1 MMKDAWRRLSPVY
14 LFFCGLI
21 IMGTFLFQEDLYIR
35 LGQVVFFV
43 LLAIATGRKFK
54 LLPNL
59 MVVTGI
65 TLVHL
70 IAPHG
75 RVLVSLG
82 GWQIT
87 EGALVLGLYKGLM
100 LIGLIY
106 ISRSFISPKLRLPG
120 RGGAV
125 LGLTFAYFERLTESK
140 GAFSLKAP
148 FESIDNLLIDLW
160 TSEPPEIKTV
170 SNKERSFNALSILPP
185 VVAVVQV
192 FLLFL

>member
-1 MMKDAWRRLSPVY
+1 MRDGWRRLSPVY

-21 IMGTFLFQEDLYIR
+21 IMGTFLFQDDLYIR

-59 MVVTGI
+59 MVVLGI

-75 RVLVSLG
+75 RVLLSFG

-87 EGALVLGLYKGLM
+87 EGALVLGVYKGLM

-140 GAFSLKAP
+140 GAFSIKAP
-148 FESIDNLLIDLW
+148 FESVDNILIDLW
-160 TSEPPEIKTV
+160 TSEPPEIKV
-170 SNKERSFNALSILPP
+170 GIQEKKSFNPLAFLPP
-185 VVAVVQV
+185 LVAAAQIY
-192 FLLFL
+192 LLIL